1 MQSAGAKVFNHF
13 AKCGHFVLCAHSD
26 AVTQEN
32 MLDLIERKGEISECF
47 GALHLNVPEIL
58 RLLQIYWCKYIYSV
72 NRLLGQIVLLYRQL
86 RGAPQENKKGD
97 QGCGCRF

>member
-1 MQSAGAKVFNHF
+1 MLFVQSAGAKVFNHF

-58 RLLQIYWCKYIYSV
+58 RLLQIYWCSAPLICGYSV
-72 NRLLGQIVLLYRQL
+72 AKSL
-86 RGAPQENKKGD
+86 
-97 QGCGCRF
+97 